1 VKGDDR
7 ARVVLTPIATPL
19 PLTFVG
25 LVLAS
30 LILSGL
36 ELGWVPRGETTL
48 AGWVL
53 LGVPMPLQLI
63 AAVFGFHARSA
74 TAATGSSTLA
84 AAWLGIAL
92 ALINAKPGTF
102 VPSHAVGMLAI
113 GVAAALLIP
122 AASDLRA
129 GAPLAALVLVVAS
142 VRFALT
148 GVTGLAES
156 SGAQT
161 ATGVTGLVVAAVA
174 LYGAFALELED
185 NSIEDTLL
193 PTFRARESAQ
203 ALTAP
208 LDTQVEELE
217 HEAGVRKNL

>member
-1 VKGDDR
+1 VKGNVE

-25 LVLAS
+25 LMVAS
-30 LILSGL
+30 LLLSGL
-36 ELGWVPRGETTL
+36 ELGWVPASETHT

-53 LGVPMPLQLI
+53 LGVPLPLV

-92 ALINAKPGTF
+92 ALINTAPGAF
-102 VPSHAVGMLAI
+102 NPSHAVGMLAI

-129 GAPLAALVLVVAS
+129 GAPLAAAVLVLAS
-142 VRFALT
+142 ARFTVSAIAA
-148 GVTGLAES
+148 LAES
-156 SGAQT
+156 SGALD
-161 ATGVTGLVVAAVA
+161 AAAVLGLVVAAA
-174 LYGAFALELED
+174 AFYGALALELED
-185 NSIEDTLL
+185 NSVEDTLL
-193 PTFRARESAQ
+193 PTFRFRQSAQ
-203 ALTAP
+203 ALNAG
-208 LDTQVEELE
+208 LDAQVETLE
-217 HEAGVRKNL
+217 NEAGVRKNL

>member
-1 VKGDDR
+1 VKGNVE

-25 LVLAS
+25 LMVAS
-30 LILSGL
+30 LLLSGL
-36 ELGWVPRGETTL
+36 ELGWVPASETHT

-53 LGVPMPLQLI
+53 LGVPLPLQLV

-92 ALINAKPGTF
+92 ALINTAPGAF
-102 VPSHAVGMLAI
+102 NPSHAVGMLAI

-129 GAPLAALVLVVAS
+129 GAPLAAAVLVLAS
-142 VRFALT
+142 ARFTVSAIAA
-148 GVTGLAES
+148 LAES
-156 SGAQT
+156 SGALD
-161 ATGVTGLVVAAVA
+161 AAAVLGLVVAAA
-174 LYGAFALELED
+174 FYGALALELED
-185 NSIEDTLL
+185 NSVEDTLL
-193 PTFRARESAQ
+193 PTFRFRQSAQ
-203 ALTAP
+203 ALNAG
-208 LDTQVEELE
+208 LDAQVETLE
-217 HEAGVRKNL
+217 NEAGVRKNL

>member
-1 VKGDDR
+1 VKGNVE

-25 LVLAS
+25 LMVAS
-30 LILSGL
+30 LLLSGL
-36 ELGWVPRGETTL
+36 ELGWVPASETHT

-53 LGVPMPLQLI
+53 LGVPLPLQLV

-92 ALINAKPGTF
+92 ALINTAPGAF
-102 VPSHAVGMLAI
+102 NPSHAVGMLAI

-129 GAPLAALVLVVAS
+129 GAPLAAAVLVLAS
-142 VRFALT
+142 ARFTVSAIAA
-148 GVTGLAES
+148 LAES
-156 SGAQT
+156 SGALD
-161 ATGVTGLVVAAVA
+161 AAAVLGLVVAAA
-174 LYGAFALELED
+174 AFYGALALELED
-185 NSIEDTLL
+185 NSVEDTLL
-193 PTFRARESAQ
+193 PTFRFRQSAQ
-203 ALTAP
+203 ALNAG
-208 LDTQVEELE
+208 LDAQVETLE
-217 HEAGVRKNL
+217 NEAGVRKNL